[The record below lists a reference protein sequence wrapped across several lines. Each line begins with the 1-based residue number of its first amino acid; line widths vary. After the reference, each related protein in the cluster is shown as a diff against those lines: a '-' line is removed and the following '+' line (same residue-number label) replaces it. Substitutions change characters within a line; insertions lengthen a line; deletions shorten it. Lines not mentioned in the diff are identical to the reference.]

1 MARLLI
7 ENGGDIELRDS
18 FGATAYDYA
27 ALREHVLLCF
37 LLSASNTKLGRVSA
51 TAVLE
56 AVVET
61 ERATLFAQYGKGDF
75 PQFTSLSGTPTTLDN
90 SLPSSEWFW
99 VSAWRVVCEP
109 ETSTDGW
116 RVRTCIFIFLLQLLY
131 LCFFMLFYAKFYS
144 ISAHNA
150 CSIPRRKTHGGRTC
164 SRSRAALH
172 GRANAFGSA
181 CESCAPTALLPPP
194 FSATRRRH
202 GRWRLRT
209 RRARWRCTARRSRR
223 TCRPSKVRYFAF
235 ALPILTMNRSR
246 ARCETEGAGARRS
259 ICRDGARRGDGAP
272 CKGGVAASTARGSAA
287 ARHERRPVE
296 HARRGVEFQRARGD

>member
-116 RVRTCIFIFLLQLLY
+116 RVRICIFIFYCTYCIYVLLRCSVPYFIQYLLTSPVV
-131 LCFFMLFYAKFYS
+131 FQ
-144 ISAHNA
+144 
-150 CSIPRRKTHGGRTC
+150 GGRRTVAGHAAAAEPLC
-164 SRSRAALH
+164 MDAQTPLGPLAKAARRQRSCRRLSARHGAGTDDGGYGPA
-172 GRANAFGSA
+172 GRA
-181 CESCAPTALLPPP
+181 
-194 FSATRRRH
+194 
-202 GRWRLRT
+202 
-209 RRARWRCTARRSRR
+209 
-223 TCRPSKVRYFAF
+223 
-235 ALPILTMNRSR
+235 
-246 ARCETEGAGARRS
+246 GAVP
-259 ICRDGARRGDGAP
+259 RGDRDVHVGHQKCATLP
-272 CKGGVAASTARGSAA
+272 LRCL
-287 ARHERRPVE
+287 
-296 HARRGVEFQRARGD
+296 F